1 MKMAALGVRDTLSV
15 SLSEFA
21 SGRGKL
27 TAQLRESS
35 THLRAAAA
43 PLPLELPLEAVPRLD
58 LLEAAPRLDLLEAA
72 LPLDLLEAAPRLEA
86 ALDPADLVPLPVAV
100 IHDLS
105 GTTTHCTRPICSRI
119 S

>member
-1 MKMAALGVRDTLSV
+1 MKMAALEVRDTLSV

-27 TAQLRESS
+27 NAQLRESS

-43 PLPLELPLEAVPRLD
+43 PLPLD
-58 LLEAAPRLDLLEAA
+58 LLEADPRLEAA
-72 LPLDLLEAAPRLEA
+72 LDPAPRLEA

-100 IHDLS
+100 IHDLP